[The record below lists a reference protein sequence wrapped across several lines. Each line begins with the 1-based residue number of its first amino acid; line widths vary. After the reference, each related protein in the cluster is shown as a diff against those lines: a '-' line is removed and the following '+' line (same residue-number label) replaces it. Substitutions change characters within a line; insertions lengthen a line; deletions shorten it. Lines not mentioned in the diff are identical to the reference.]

1 MPFSCTFQLNNGA
14 IEPSDCVHFIAYID
28 SSFGKFQTE
37 EVPIADVTFNGNS
50 AKIFT
55 TCDCFPS
62 SKGQLVVGDKIDAS
76 TKIAFFA
83 TNGEDIPYNRPYAKI
98 IQ

>member
-14 IEPSDCVHFIAYID
+14 IEQTDRVQFVAYID
-28 SSFGKFQTE
+28 SSFGKFQPE
-37 EVPIADVTFNGNS
+37 EVPIADVIFNGGS
-50 AKIFT
+50 AQIFT

-62 SKGQLVVGDKIDAS
+62 AKGQLVEGDMIDAT

-83 TNGEDIPYNRPYAKI
+83 ANGEDIPYNRPYAKI
-98 IQ
+98 VR